1 MMAYSEYPKAM
12 NHPQFRPAIVSGYTR
27 HPDGTAKNDA
37 PGAPA
42 KFPPVYVSNKDQ
54 ELDYASR
61 GYVPA
66 GVSDAEAY
74 MRAVV
79 GADTP
84 SSYGFQEF
92 PKYVYQVQG
101 GEVASA
107 LVSTEAEQTSLKGA
121 WYATPDDALSVL
133 ADADVDPDQ
142 DDVSFLGEPEDG
154 IEWGTIAEKPT
165 TIKTAKKPK
174 AARA

>member
-1 MMAYSEYPKAM
+1 MAYSEYPKAM
-12 NHPQFRPAIVSGYTR
+12 NHPQFSPAIVSGYTR